1 MVSLWNMDEVIY
13 WDNTSAFVWNNIAA
27 LPTITEGEKVI
38 DLLNCWVF
46 AWLRA
51 CFRAYFLLLCIHS
64 PSTAIANHWNRFC
77 GSLSHSDL
85 WCSWQGSYFRAHRNP
100 EVEKEAIR
108 IGLNHTHIRLQCETI
123 SLVDPSLY
131 LWSSCNPSQHHSLWN
146 CKNNSCCPQILP
158 FIVLNRP
165 SFFTIYTKC
174 IQIHLYR

>member
-85 WCSWQGSYFRAHRNP
+85 WCSWQESYFRAHRNP

-108 IGLNHTHIRLQCETI
+108 IGLNHTHILGCSVRQFHWLILVCTYGAHAIPLSTTVFETVKTTAVVHRF
-123 SLVDPSLY
+123 S
-131 LWSSCNPSQHHSLWN
+131 
-146 CKNNSCCPQILP
+146 
-158 FIVLNRP
+158 
-165 SFFTIYTKC
+165 
-174 IQIHLYR
+174 HLLC